1 MDTRK
6 YQLMI
11 LCLSLLPLSV
21 AGQEWSKQDSLRLQQ
36 ILNSEQEIKIN
47 RKLIENTEQNIY
59 PKKSFMDLDLTL
71 PIIKNSAIFSKPSI
85 NTYNIFYKPVSTF
98 LPTYS
103 LMRINKNLIL
113 HSKSNFAESPNNF
126 HIQTLVEYKFS
137 KKWSLNIYGT
147 QNLDTRKHRG
157 LPSEVEPTQ
166 LGSNIILKINK
177 NWKIKTGMQYQYN
190 ALRKRWEWI
199 PQVSVSY
206 EW

>member
-1 MDTRK
+1 MDIQK
-6 YQLMI
+6 YQLII

-21 AGQEWSKQDSLRLQQ
+21 VGQEWSKKDSLKLQQ
-36 ILNSEQEIKIN
+36 ILDSEQEIKIN

-59 PKKSFMDLDLTL
+59 SKKSFMDFDPTL
-71 PIIKNSAIFSKPSI
+71 PTIKNSTIFSKPSI
-85 NTYNIFYKPVSTF
+85 NTYNILHKPASTF

-103 LMRINKNLIL
+103 LMRINKKLIL

-166 LGSNIILKINK
+166 LGSNIVLRINK